1 VLENKKLF
9 IFDIDGTVLD
19 DSKSI
24 PLETK
29 QAIGELSRTHEVAI
43 ATGRNRTMAKEV
55 IEELGVSNYIVCN
68 GAAAYYKNEAIY
80 TNFLNEEDLEKLIKL
95 ADQHGHQVVYET
107 IDELRRRN
115 EVPDRS
121 MKEGMTFVGFD
132 VPDYDRGFYENHS
145 LVQCLLFISG
155 DEMAIYADQ
164 FKHFRFVRWYKEG
177 IDVLPADGSKYLTIK
192 ILANHMGI
200 PLSDVIAF
208 GDGMND
214 IEMIRHVGTGIAMG
228 NAEKEVKDVAD
239 SVTESNENNGIP
251 NALRKL
257 KFIK

>member
-1 VLENKKLF
+1 MENKKLF
-9 IFDIDGTVLD
+9 IFDIDGTVLN

-24 PLETK
+24 PPETK
-29 QAIGELSRTHEVAI
+29 QALKELSESHEVAI
-43 ATGRNRTMAKEV
+43 ATGRNRTMAKAV

-80 TNFLNEEDLEKLIKL
+80 TNFLNEKDLEKLIKL
-95 ADQHGHQVVYET
+95 ADQHDHQLVYET
-107 IDELRRRN
+107 VDDLRRRN
-115 EVPDRS
+115 EVPDKRMQDG
-121 MKEGMTFVGFD
+121 MKFVGFD
-132 VPDYDRGFYENHS
+132 VPGYDREYYQTNP
-145 LVQCLLFISG
+145 LVQCLLFISE
-155 DEMAIYADQ
+155 DEMDIYADQ
-164 FKHFRFVRWYKEG
+164 FSHFRFVRWYEKG

-239 SVTESNENNGIP
+239 SVTDSNENNGIP

-257 KFIK
+257 NFIK